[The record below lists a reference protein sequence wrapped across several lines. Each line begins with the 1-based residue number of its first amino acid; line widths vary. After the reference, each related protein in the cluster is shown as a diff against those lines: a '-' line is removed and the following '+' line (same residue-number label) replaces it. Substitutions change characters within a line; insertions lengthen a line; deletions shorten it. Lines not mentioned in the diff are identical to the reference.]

1 MLGPTLAGLGDL
13 GGIANAR
20 IIDKT
25 GLDGRYDFTLEYDGS
40 VGARGAF
47 YPPLPEGTLGSAPP
61 LPDAVREQLGLK
73 LDEKKAKVDVLVVD
87 RFDKIPT
94 GN

>member
-1 MLGPTLAGLGDL
+1 IT
-13 GGIANAR
+13 NAR

-25 GLDGRYDFTLEYDGS
+25 GLDGRYDFTLEYDGT
-40 VGARGAF
+40 VGVRGAM
-47 YPPLPEGTLGSAPP
+47 YPPLPQGTLDSAPP
-61 LPDAVREQLGLK
+61 LLDAVQEQLGLK
-73 LDEKKAKVDVLVVD
+73 LEEKKAKFDVLVVD